1 MTTFTAAELAKE
13 AEREAK
19 YRRWVY
25 PRLVSDG
32 RMSAAE
38 AERRISM
45 METIAGKLRKEE
57 EEKER
62 LL

>member
-25 PRLVSDG
+25 ARLVSDG
-32 RMSAAE
+32 RMRAAE

-45 METIAGKLRKEE
+45 METIAERLRKEE
-57 EEKER
+57 KEKER